1 MCRFGLAA
9 VALLAAACAEPES
22 ESDMPGVPPWHM
34 WGNSLTVEVPWSVA
48 ILNVVTSQ
56 ILRVNYKR
64 PESFNFHFAA
74 TLASIPEPVNPGQI
88 RVSWD
93 LIIGL
98 GRSHTQIAAFE
109 QYIFTFP
116 GPVNPTGQMK
126 YSTQVVTPPRID
138 GTATSASI
146 IDHLIAEDITLNA
159 RIDFGGLGPYVVP
172 AQVKLDAF
180 IAPINHVRPD
190 WFVDDFT
197 GEELGGH

>member
-1 MCRFGLAA
+1 
-9 VALLAAACAEPES
+9 
-22 ESDMPGVPPWHM
+22 M